1 MAEFGV
7 VAVVFFTLLIGI
19 MEMAEAVYSYSTVC
33 SAAREAVRYA
43 IVHGPTS
50 VSPATTA
57 QIQQVAISYAPGVQ
71 ILTSDVTV
79 TFPNDPANTLQKD
92 AVVKISHNYSLGI
105 PGVAAVTLTLVSQAQ
120 ELVSQ

>member
-19 MEMAEAVYSYSTVC
+19 IEMAQAVYSYSSV
-33 SAAREAVRYA
+33 SAAAREAVRYA

-57 QIQQVAISYAPGVQ
+57 QIQAVAISYAPGVK
-71 ILTSDVTV
+71 ITTAEVTV
-79 TFPNDPANTLQKD
+79 TFPNNAINTLQKD
-92 AVVKISHNYSLGI
+92 AVVKISHNYTFGI
-105 PGVAAVTLTLVSQAQ
+105 PGLAATTVTLVSQAQ

>member
-1 MAEFGV
+1 MAEFGL
-7 VAVVFFTLLIGI
+7 VAVVFFMLLIGI
-19 MEMAEAVYSYSTVC
+19 MEMSQAVYSYTTVC

-57 QIQQVAISYAPGVQ
+57 QIQAVAISYAPGLNMQ
-71 ILTSDVTV
+71 TSEVAV
-79 TFPNDPANTLQKD
+79 TFPPHTVNSLQKD
-92 AVVKISHNYSLGI
+92 AVVKITHNYNLGI
-105 PGVAAVTLTLVSQAQ
+105 PGMAATALTLVSTAQ